1 MIMDVKE
8 YIDAMLE
15 ETFKLNI
22 ELNSS
27 DKKIEERNLIIDELL
42 NKLKFRNEDIDI
54 LKKKVRTLKRK
65 LKDQLDTSSDSS
77 D

>member
-1 MIMDVKE
+1 MDVKE